1 MDNEIS
7 AGVKIILERCK
18 TNPDEMIDDYGKWGQ
33 LRDAV
38 YAYKEE
44 GHRRPWVRGLREE
57 EIDLLYEAFSA
68 HARQIFDD
76 YVMKQVLEGDEE
88 KQPLDA
94 YRLSQGKRRLLAQ
107 NTIQPIAVPP
117 GSWQN
122 VASQTSSTSVANQS
136 LVARLKQELGIK

>member
-44 GHRRPWVRGLREE
+44 GQRRAWVRGLREE
-57 EIDLLYEAFSA
+57 EIDLLYEAFST

-76 YVMKQVLEGDEE
+76 YVMKQVLDGSEE
-88 KQPLDA
+88 QTLKYQASGRYGNGWLDP
-94 YRLSQGKRRLLAQ
+94 QLL
-107 NTIQPIAVPP
+107 
-117 GSWQN
+117 QN
-122 VASQTSSTSVANQS
+122 VHPNNVISGGYLNVTVQSSGTSIVDK
-136 LVARLKQELGIK
+136 LKNAIGIK

>member
-18 TNPDEMIDDYGKWGQ
+18 TNPEEMIDDYGKWGQ

-38 YAYKEE
+38 YDYVERGE
-44 GHRRPWVRGLREE
+44 RRAWVRGLRPD
-57 EIDLLYEAFSA
+57 EIDLLYKAFSA

-94 YRLSQGKRRLLAQ
+94 YRLSQGKRVIGKGGTSW
-107 NTIQPIAVPP
+107 NDSWEAVK
-117 GSWQN
+117 
-122 VASQTSSTSVANQS
+122 VQTSNTSIANQS
-136 LVARLKQELGIK
+136 LIAKLRQELGIK